1 MEYSYVI
8 VYHLQI
14 ESKDDEM
21 DESPRGLLVKFK
33 LESPEETTFL
43 FASDP
48 KFNLKGEK
56 ADSIVGR
63 SVVIYTLQEN
73 SKIKDQ
79 VACGVVE
86 DCDLN
91 CQNIFVL

>member
-14 ESKDDEM
+14 EKKDDKM
-21 DESPRGLLVKFK
+21 DEGAHGLLVKFK

-43 FASDP
+43 FSSDP

-63 SVVIYTLQEN
+63 SVVIDTLQEN
-73 SKIKDQ
+73 SKIKDR

>member
-1 MEYSYVI
+1 MEYSYFT

-21 DESPRGLLVKFK
+21 DESAHGLLVKFK

-43 FASDP
+43 FSSDP

-56 ADSIVGR
+56 ADSIVGH

-73 SKIKDQ
+73 SKTKDQ

-91 CQNIFVL
+91 CQKIFVL

>member
-8 VYHLQI
+8 VYYLQI

-21 DESPRGLLVKFK
+21 DESTSGLLGKFK
-33 LESPEETTFL
+33 LESSEETTFL
-43 FASDP
+43 FSSDS

-63 SVVIYTLQEN
+63 SVVINGSQE
-73 SKIKDQ
+73 DQ
-79 VACGVVE
+79 VACGVME

-91 CQNIFVL
+91 CQKIFFL

>member
-1 MEYSYVI
+1 MEYSYFI

-21 DESPRGLLVKFK
+21 DESAHGLLVKFK

-43 FASDP
+43 FSSDP

-91 CQNIFVL
+91 CQKIFVL